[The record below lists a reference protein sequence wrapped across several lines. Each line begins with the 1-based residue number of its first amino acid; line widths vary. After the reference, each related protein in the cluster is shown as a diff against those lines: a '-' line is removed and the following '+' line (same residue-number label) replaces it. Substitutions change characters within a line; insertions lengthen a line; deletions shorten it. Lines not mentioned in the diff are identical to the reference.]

1 MLIWAKSKYNELSK
15 RTRIPQRRHRVIVH
29 ETKDLLHA
37 REKKEEERELQE
49 VGSFSGCT
57 ETSVST

>member
-1 MLIWAKSKYNELSK
+1 
-15 RTRIPQRRHRVIVH
+15 VH

-37 REKKEEERELQE
+37 REKKKEEEERELQE